1 MKENI
6 NALKNRFKALYP
18 SAGEPRVF
26 GGPGRINVIGG
37 HTDYNL
43 GFVLP
48 CAVDREILVAASVRQ
63 DDILSLYSVDYKQP
77 FEIKLGSLKFSEN
90 QKWANYLMGVFSV
103 LLEDGF
109 HLNGMNMVFGG
120 NIPQG
125 GGMSSSAALEVA
137 VCTAIRAMQGV
148 KLSDIELVKYC
159 QKAENKFV
167 GVMCGI
173 MDQFA
178 SAMSKKGHL
187 LFLDCADL
195 SYELIPMKFEDI
207 SFFIADT
214 KKERTLAGSEYN
226 LRRQQCTQ
234 AAEIFRKLDPKVRGL
249 RDVSIEVFEK
259 NKGKVPLPARKRAEH
274 VIYEIDRVKKAAEA
288 LKSNDLEA
296 IGRIQRES
304 FRSMRDIF
312 EISCP
317 EINAMADIS
326 DSVEGVYG
334 TRIIGGGFGG
344 CTISIVRNS
353 AIKELED
360 KLAQEYPKRTGLTPE
375 FWVVNS
381 ADGAGEVF

>member
-6 NALKNRFKALYP
+6 AALKKRFRELYP

-26 GGPGRINVIGG
+26 AGPGRINVIGG

-63 DDILSLYSVDYKQP
+63 DDILSLYSVDYK
-77 FEIKLGSLKFSEN
+77 ESLEVKLGSLKFSEN

-109 HLNGMNMVFGG
+109 KLKGMNIVFGG

-137 VCTAIRAMQGV
+137 VCTAVRAMQGL
-148 KLSDIELVKYC
+148 KLTDIELVKYC

-195 SYELIPMKFEDI
+195 SFELIPMKFADI

-226 LRRQQCTQ
+226 LRRQQCTL

-249 RDVSIEVFEK
+249 RDVSFEVFEK
-259 NKGKVPLPARKRAEH
+259 NKEKVPLPARKRAEH
-274 VIYEIDRVKKAAEA
+274 VIYEIDRVKKVAEA
-288 LKSNDLEA
+288 LKRNDLEA
-296 IGRIQRES
+296 IGELQRES

-344 CTISIVRNS
+344 CTISMVRNS

-360 KLAQEYPKRTGLTPE
+360 KLMKEYPKKTGLTPE

-381 ADGAGEVF
+381 ADGAREVF

>member
-1 MKENI
+1 VKENI
-6 NALKNRFKALYP
+6 AALKKRFRELYP

-26 GGPGRINVIGG
+26 AGPGRINVIGG

-63 DDILSLYSVDYKQP
+63 DDILSLYSVDYK
-77 FEIKLGSLKFSEN
+77 ESLEVKLGSLKFSEN

-109 HLNGMNMVFGG
+109 KLKGMNIVFGG

-137 VCTAIRAMQGV
+137 VCTAVRAMQGL
-148 KLSDIELVKYC
+148 KLTDIELVKYC

-195 SYELIPMKFEDI
+195 SFELIPMKFADI

-226 LRRQQCTQ
+226 LRRQQCTL

-249 RDVSIEVFEK
+249 RDVSFEVFEK
-259 NKGKVPLPARKRAEH
+259 NKEKVPLPARKRAEH
-274 VIYEIDRVKKAAEA
+274 VIYEIDRVKKVAEA
-288 LKSNDLEA
+288 LKRNDLEA
-296 IGRIQRES
+296 IGELQRES

-344 CTISIVRNS
+344 CTISMVRNS

-360 KLAQEYPKRTGLTPE
+360 KLMKEYPKKTGLTPE

-381 ADGAGEVF
+381 ADGAREVF

>member
-6 NALKNRFKALYP
+6 YALKNRFKELYP

-26 GGPGRINVIGG
+26 AGPGRINVIGG

-48 CAVDREILVAASVRQ
+48 CAVDREILVAVSVRP
-63 DDILSLYSVDYKQP
+63 DEVLSFYSLDYKEY
-77 FEIKLGSLKFSEN
+77 FEVKLGSLKFSEKL
-90 QKWANYLMGVFSV
+90 KWANYLMGVFSV

-109 HLNGMNMVFGG
+109 RLKGMNIVFGG

-137 VCTAIRAMQGV
+137 VCTAVRAMQGL
-148 KLSDIELVKYC
+148 KLTDIELVKYC

-195 SYELIPMKFEDI
+195 SFELIPMKFTDV

-249 RDVSIEVFEK
+249 RDVSIEEFEK
-259 NKGKVPLPARKRAEH
+259 NKDKVPLPARKRAEH
-274 VIYEIDRVKKAAEA
+274 VIYEIDRVRKVARA

-296 IGRIQRES
+296 IGTIQRES
-304 FRSMRDIF
+304 FRSMRDLF

-317 EINAMADIS
+317 EINAMAEIS
-326 DSVEGVYG
+326 DSVKGVYG

-344 CTISIVRNS
+344 CTISIVKNS
-353 AIKELED
+353 SIRELEA
-360 KLAQEYPKRTGLTPE
+360 KLLGEYPKKTGLTPE

-381 ADGAGEVF
+381 ADGAREVF